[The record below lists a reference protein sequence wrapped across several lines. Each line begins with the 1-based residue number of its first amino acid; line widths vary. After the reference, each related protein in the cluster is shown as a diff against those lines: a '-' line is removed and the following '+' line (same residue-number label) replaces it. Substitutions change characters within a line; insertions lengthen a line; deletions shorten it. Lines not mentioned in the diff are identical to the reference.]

1 MTRTELRLSG
11 FGGQGIILAA
21 YVIGKAAAVVEGRHA
36 TLNQAFGPEARGSAC
51 SAQVVLSDEP
61 VSYPYVRE
69 PEILVAMSQDAYRI
83 FVDEVREGGLVLID
97 DSLVTPKSSKRH
109 RTLGVPATRLA
120 EELGRRI
127 MANMVMVGFFTAVTG
142 IIGPEAAAES
152 VASSVP
158 TGSQEVNLEAFERGL
173 AHGYACIGKPDPRAG
188 REELTT

>member
-21 YVIGKAAAVVEGRHA
+21 YVIGKAVAVVEGRHA

-51 SAQVVLSDEP
+51 SAQVVLSDES

-83 FVDEVREGGLVLID
+83 FIGEVRKGGLVLID
-97 DSLVTPKSSKRH
+97 DSLVTPKSSRRY
-109 RTLGVPATRLA
+109 RTLGVPATRMA

-127 MANMVMVGFFTAVTG
+127 MANMVMVGFFTSVTG
-142 IIGPEAAAES
+142 LISPESAAES
-152 VASSVP
+152 VRSSVP
-158 TGSQEVNLEAFERGL
+158 SGSQEVNLAAFEKGL
-173 AHGYACIGKPDPRAG
+173 AHGYACIGKADPRLG
-188 REELTT
+188 REEVVT